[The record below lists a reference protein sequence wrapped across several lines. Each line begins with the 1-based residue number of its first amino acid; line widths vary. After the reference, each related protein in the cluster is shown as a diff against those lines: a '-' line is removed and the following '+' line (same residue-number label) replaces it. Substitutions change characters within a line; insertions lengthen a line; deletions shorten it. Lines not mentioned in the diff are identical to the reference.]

1 MTAAI
6 QNESAMDERIVELLQ
21 HLADKFANTGKV
33 CDMSRWM
40 QYAAFDIVMDM
51 VCLIR
56 QDLQYWF

>member
-21 HLADKFANTGKV
+21 HLTNKFANTGKV
-33 CDMSRWM
+33 CDMAQWI

-51 VCLIR
+51 VYLIR
-56 QDLQYWF
+56 QDLQYCF